1 MPRSEKKPRRL
12 VVEGEVFLWSVGHTH
27 RVPAGG
33 GFEDCCEV
41 LAVRRLQARG
51 RLRILFRGGAGR
63 LVPDGFLHSGAVGTT
78 EGGDFLNLHEPGT
91 ARALLDAAMA
101 QGWQADDPSERELDG
116 WVFFEA
122 VAARSRT
129 RDSLARSERDRE

>member
-12 VVEGEVFLWSVGHTH
+12 VVEGEVFLWSVSHTH
-27 RVPAGG
+27 RVPPGG
-33 GFEDCCEV
+33 GYEDCCEV
-41 LAVRRLQARG
+41 LAVRRFQARG
-51 RLRILFRGGAGR
+51 RLRILFRDGAGR

-78 EGGDFLNLHEPGT
+78 ESGDFLNLHEPGT

-101 QGWQADDPSERELDG
+101 HGWHPDEPSERELDG

-122 VAARSRT
+122 VAARV
-129 RDSLARSERDRE
+129 RDSPARSERDRE